1 MSPLDD
7 SPTIQVG
14 NNTTVGSNAGEGS
27 HYAPSP
33 VNDSQETPDYDEA
46 ALAQDQLLAEQEQ
59 QELLDAVPES
69 TYEVSASRGELVEG
83 CRVSLDFL
91 ASLIIT
97 EIYAYGYPAALQAV
111 WQMICAAALT
121 AAGKPKYAL
130 GIPRGFSKTILLKLY
145 VVWLV
150 LFSDRRF
157 ILVVCNTATHA
168 NNFIADVQ
176 DMLSCESVLSIFGDW
191 RIGLEKDTQELK
203 KFNFRGRSI
212 ILAGIGS
219 GGSVRGLNI
228 KYRRPDIV
236 LMDDMQNREEAAN
249 PDIAREMFD
258 WMLGTL
264 MKACHPQ
271 KCVFIFVGN
280 MYPFE
285 GSILKKL
292 KHSKEWIAFITGA
305 ILADG
310 ESLWPE
316 HRSIEDLLQ
325 ELAFDTEQGRP
336 QIFFSEVMNDEESG
350 TVSGLDVSKIPDCP
364 AYLDLSQAQGGFVII
379 DPSLGKKTSDDV
391 AIGAVLLFDGK
402 PVLVEVSIGKFDPG
416 TTIKN
421 ATFLAAKYNMQLIV
435 VEGVA
440 YQATLKYWFDFIF
453 MQMGIS
459 GIQVGLINPAGMAK
473 NSRIVTMFK
482 MLVTGKIL
490 LHKDVRS
497 AVIYQATQFNPL
509 KTKNKDDLLDILA
522 YIFAVIEEHGP
533 LLPLLIVENWENEVP
548 EAAYDDTL
556 ELDF

>member
-1 MSPLDD
+1 MNSTAEEL
-7 SPTIQVG
+7 
-14 NNTTVGSNAGEGS
+14 
-27 HYAPSP
+27 
-33 VNDSQETPDYDEA
+33 ETPEEA
-46 ALAQDQLLAEQEQ
+46 GAETPVLE
-59 QELLDAVPES
+59 P
-69 TYEVSASRGELVEG
+69 TYEVSASRGELVAG
-83 CRVSLDFL
+83 CRESLDFL

-97 EIYAYGYPAALQAV
+97 EIYAYGYPAALQAI
-111 WQMICAAALT
+111 WQLVCT
-121 AAGKPKYAL
+121 ASLETAGKPKYAI

-168 NNFIADVQ
+168 ENFIADVQ
-176 DMLSCESVLSIFGDW
+176 DMLSCESITSIFGDW
-191 RIGLEKDTQELK
+191 RVGMEKDRAELK
-203 KFNFRGRSI
+203 KFNFRGRNI

-219 GGSVRGLNI
+219 EGSVRGLNI

-236 LMDDMQNREEAAN
+236 LMDDMQNREQAENPVVAN
-249 PDIAREMFD
+249 ALFD

-280 MYPFE
+280 MYPFD

-350 TVSGLDVSKIPDCP
+350 TVSGIDVSKIPDCP
-364 AYLDLSQAQGGFVII
+364 THLDLSQAQGGCVII
-379 DPSLGKKTSDDV
+379 DPSLGKKTSDDL
-391 AIGAVLLFDGK
+391 AIGAFLIFDGK
-402 PVLVEVSIGKFDPG
+402 PVLVEALVGKFDPG
-416 TTIKN
+416 QTIQK
-421 ATFLAAKYNMQLIV
+421 AVFLAAKYNMQLIV

-440 YQATLKYWFDFIF
+440 YQATLKFWFDFVF
-453 MQMGIS
+453 AQLGIT
-459 GIQVGLINPAGMAK
+459 GINVALINPAGMAK
-473 NSRIVTMFK
+473 NSRIITMFK
-482 MLVTGKIL
+482 QLLSGKLL
-490 LHKDVRS
+490 LHKEVRS
-497 AVIYQATQFNPL
+497 AVIYQITQFNPL
-509 KTKNKDDLLDILA
+509 KTKNKDDLLDVLA
-522 YIFAVIEEHGP
+522 YIYQVMEEHAQYI
-533 LLPLLIVENWENEVP
+533 PLLILDNWQE
-548 EAAYDDTL
+548 
-556 ELDF
+556 ELDGAAFAEDLQLEF